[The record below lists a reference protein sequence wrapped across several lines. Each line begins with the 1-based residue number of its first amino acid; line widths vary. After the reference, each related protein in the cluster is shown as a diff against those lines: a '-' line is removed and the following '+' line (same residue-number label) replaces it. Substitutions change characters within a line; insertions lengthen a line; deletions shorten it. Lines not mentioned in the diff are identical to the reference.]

1 MDFEVNEDEAALQEG
16 IRVFCEG
23 RFPIETVRDLEG
35 QGGVDP
41 DRWRELGETGVFS
54 LRLPEDQGGVGLG
67 MTEAALV
74 FEQLGRAAVPGP
86 VLATHLAAGLVD
98 GAADGSTVVGAIERP
113 ARPLLVEHLD
123 ALDVL
128 IAVDDD
134 GVHALDPADLDG
146 RAVEPMDPLTPMHQ
160 VADLPE
166 GERLGGPEVVAAWR
180 REGATLTAAL
190 MLGLAD
196 GAMSLAVGYA
206 KEREQFNRP
215 IGSFQAVKHLC
226 ADMLTRTELA
236 RSAVYAAA
244 VTLDGRGVDDPD
256 RMVAAAKIT
265 AGQAAVAN
273 GKSCIQVH
281 GGMGFTAEV
290 DAHLYLKRAL
300 VLETWFGSVDDH
312 SEAVAATL

>member
-1 MDFEVNEDEAALQEG
+1 MDFEVDEDEAALQEG
-16 IRVFCEG
+16 IRAFCAG
-23 RFPIETVRDLEG
+23 RFPMEFVRALEA
-35 QGGVDP
+35 QGGVDRE
-41 DRWRELGETGVFS
+41 RWAELGQTGVFA
-54 LRLPEDQGGVGLG
+54 LRLPEPDGGVGLG
-67 MTEAALV
+67 LTEAALV

-98 GAADGSTVVGAIERP
+98 GAADGSTVVGAVERP
-113 ARPLLVEHLD
+113 AAPLLIEYLD
-123 ALDVL
+123 AIDVL
-128 IAVDDD
+128 VAVDAE
-134 GVHALDPADLDG
+134 GVHAIDPGDLEG
-146 RAVEPMDPLTPMHQ
+146 RAVEAMDPLTPLHQ
-160 VADLPE
+160 VDELPA
-166 GERLGGPEVVAAWR
+166 GQTIGGPEVADAWR
-180 REGATLTAAL
+180 REGATLAAAL
-190 MLGLAD
+190 LVGLAD
-196 GAMSLAVGYA
+196 GALGLAVEYA
-206 KEREQFNRP
+206 KEREQFGRP

-244 VTLDGRGVDDPD
+244 VTLDGRGVDDPQ

-265 AGQAAVAN
+265 AGEAARAN

-300 VLETWFGSVDDH
+300 VLETWFGSADDH

>member
-16 IRVFCEG
+16 IQAFCEG
-23 RFPIETVRDLEG
+23 RFPIETVRALQAE
-35 QGGVDP
+35 GGVDR
-41 DRWRELGETGVFS
+41 DRWRELGETGVFA

-67 MTEAALV
+67 MTEAVLV
-74 FEQLGRAAVPGP
+74 FEQLGRAVVPGP
-86 VLATHLAAGLVD
+86 LVATHRAAGLVE
-98 GAADGSTVVGAIERP
+98 GAADGSAVVGAIERP
-113 ARPLLVEHLD
+113 AAPLLVEHLE

-128 IAVDDD
+128 VAIDDD
-134 GVHALDPADLDG
+134 GVHVIDLAQIEG

-160 VADLPE
+160 VVDLPA
-166 GERLGGPEVVAAWR
+166 GEQLGGPDMAAAWR
-180 REGATLTAAL
+180 RDGATLTAAL
-190 MLGLAD
+190 LLGLAD
-196 GAMSLAVGYA
+196 GAMGLAVAYA
-206 KEREQFNRP
+206 KEREQFGRA

-236 RSAVYAAA
+236 RSAVYAAG
-244 VTLDGRGVDDPD
+244 VTLDGRGVDDAD
-256 RMVAAAKIT
+256 RMVAAAKVT
-265 AGQAAVAN
+265 AGEAARAN

-300 VLETWFGSVDDH
+300 VLDTWFGSVDDH

>member
-1 MDFEVNEDEAALQEG
+1 VDFEVDEDEAALQEG
-16 IRVFCEG
+16 IRAFCEG
-23 RFPIETVRDLEG
+23 RFPIETVRSLEAH
-35 QGGVDP
+35 GGVDR
-41 DRWRELGETGVFS
+41 DRWRELGETGVFA
-54 LRLPEDQGGVGLG
+54 LRLPERDGGVGLG
-67 MTEAALV
+67 LTEAALV
-74 FEQLGRAAVPGP
+74 FEELGRAVVPGP

-98 GAADGSTVVGAIERP
+98 GAAEGAAVVGAVERP
-113 ARPLLVEHLD
+113 ASPLLVEHAD
-123 ALDVL
+123 AVDVL
-128 IAVDDD
+128 VAVDDD
-134 GVHALDPADLDG
+134 GVHAIDPSDLGG
-146 RAVEPMDPLTPMHQ
+146 RAVEPMDPLTPMRQ
-160 VADLPE
+160 VADLPA
-166 GERLGGPEVVAAWR
+166 GDRLGGPEVAADWR
-180 REGATLTAAL
+180 RAGATLAAAL
-190 MLGLAD
+190 LLGLAD
-196 GAMSLAVGYA
+196 GAMALAVGYA
-206 KEREQFNRP
+206 KEREQFDRP

-265 AGQAAVAN
+265 AGEAARAN

-300 VLETWFGSVDDH
+300 VLETWFGSADEH

>member
-1 MDFEVNEDEAALQEG
+1 MDFELDEDESALQEG
-16 IRVFCEG
+16 IRAFCQG
-23 RFPIETVRDLEG
+23 RFPIDTVRNLETL
-35 QGGVDP
+35 GGVD
-41 DRWRELGETGVFS
+41 RKLWRELGETGVFG
-54 LRLPEDQGGVGLG
+54 LRLPEEQGGVGLG

-86 VLATHLAAGLVD
+86 VVATHLAAGLVD
-98 GAADGSTVVGAIERP
+98 GAADGSIVVGAVERP
-113 ARPLLVEHLD
+113 ASPLLVEHLGS
-123 ALDVL
+123 LDVL
-128 IAVDDD
+128 IAIDDA
-134 GVHALDPADLDG
+134 GVHSLVPGDLDG

-160 VADLPE
+160 VAELPA
-166 GERLGGPEVVAAWR
+166 GERLGGPEVAATWR

-190 MLGLAD
+190 LLGLAD
-196 GAMSLAVGYA
+196 GAMALAVAYA
-206 KEREQFNRP
+206 KEREQFGRP

-265 AGQAAVAN
+265 AGTAARAN
-273 GKSCIQVH
+273 GRSCIQVH

-300 VLETWFGSVDDH
+300 VLETWFGSADDH